1 MLGDLARKL
10 APGANRVYTENC
22 QPMNL
27 IDLFNQGGPLMW
39 VILAASVVGV
49 FFFFERLYT
58 LQRARILPRAFVD
71 RIRAMVAKGQT
82 SEGLLLCEENGSSI
96 ALMMAAALRAYKR
109 NKSRADI
116 KEAVEEVG
124 NREVSHMDK
133 NVEVVG
139 TVASVSP
146 LLGLLGTVVGMIQVF
161 QKFVSAYSSGNATP
175 DVFAQGIWTALITT
189 AFGLMVAIPMLVLYK
204 SLQGRNDR
212 LIVEMEE
219 DAMGLVDLLEEAQRL
234 AEEDDFVARPSRR
247 SRRAEPESRSRSRE
261 RNRQRAQDLDDA
273 RDHRRRA
280 GPDDDIDVPQPIVR
294 DDGLDDVDEDRD
306 RDRDRDEAAE
316 PKP

>member
-1 MLGDLARKL
+1 
-10 APGANRVYTENC
+10 
-22 QPMNL
+22 MNL
-27 IDLFNQGGPLMW
+27 IELFNQGGPLMW

-49 FFFFERLYT
+49 FFFFERIYT

-82 SEGLLLCEENGSSI
+82 SEALLLCEENGSSI
-96 ALMMAAALRAYKR
+96 ALMMAAALRAYQR
-109 NKSRADI
+109 DKSRADI

-161 QKFVSAYSSGNATP
+161 QKFVTAYSAGNATP

-219 DAMGLVDLLEEAQRL
+219 DAMGLVDLLEEAQRHD
-234 AEEDDFVARPSRR
+234 ASDEDDYERPVRR
-247 SRRAEPESRSRSRE
+247 SSRPRERDLDDEPRRSKSRE
-261 RNRQRAQDLDDA
+261 RA
-273 RDHRRRA
+273 RRRVDELDEA
-280 GPDDDIDVPQPIVR
+280 REVHKKRARPGEDIDVPEP
-294 DDGLDDVDEDRD
+294 DDDDRD
-306 RDRDRDEAAE
+306 RPDEDPE
-316 PKP
+316 SER